1 MAGIGEGAKKM
12 NDEKIREAFEEFDI
26 EDDWTADQVIELTDN
41 EQTNNWSYERAV
53 RCLCFS
59 AGYKSRDKEL
69 KVAREALEWYR
80 DNTNAKFRARKALK
94 ELGEMG

>member
-1 MAGIGEGAKKM
+1 M
-12 NDEKIREAFEEFDI
+12 NNEKTRQAFEEFDI

-41 EQTNNWSYERAV
+41 EQTYNWSYERAV

-69 KVAREALEWYR
+69 KVAREALEDIECNDLSGMDYR
-80 DNTNAKFRARKALK
+80 RIARKAL
-94 ELGEMG
+94 EALGEME